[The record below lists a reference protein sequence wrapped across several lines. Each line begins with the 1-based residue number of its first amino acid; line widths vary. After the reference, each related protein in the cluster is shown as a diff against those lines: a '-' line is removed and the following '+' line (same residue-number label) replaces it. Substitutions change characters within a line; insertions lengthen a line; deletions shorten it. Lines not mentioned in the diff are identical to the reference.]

1 MKKLKL
7 YLAHNLDT
15 RKQIRKIELELE
27 KNYNIELVNPFY
39 DTKRDDIQ
47 KIDKGINTRWE
58 ISMKKC
64 KNLVKRDLSN
74 ITRSDGL
81 LAVVIKPS
89 IGTTL
94 EIGYAKATNKKIFV
108 ISEIYIKH
116 PWIKVYADK
125 RFRNFK
131 AFENW
136 LKKEGYKKC

>member
-15 RKQIRKIELELE
+15 RKQIREIELELE
-27 KNYNIELVNPFY
+27 RKYNIELVNPFY
-39 DTKRDDIQ
+39 DTVRDDIK
-47 KIDKGINTRWE
+47 KIDEGVNTRWE
-58 ISMKKC
+58 ISMKAC

-81 LAVVIKPS
+81 LAIIIKPS

-94 EIGYAKATNKKIFV
+94 EIGYAKATGKKIFI

-116 PWIKVYADK
+116 PWIKVYATK
-125 RFRNFK
+125 RFKNFI

-136 LKKEGYKKC
+136 LIKEGYKK